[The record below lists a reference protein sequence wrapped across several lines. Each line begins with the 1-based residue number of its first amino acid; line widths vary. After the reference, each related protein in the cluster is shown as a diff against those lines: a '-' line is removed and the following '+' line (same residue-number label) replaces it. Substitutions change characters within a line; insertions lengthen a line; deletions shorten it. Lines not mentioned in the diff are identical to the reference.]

1 MKSSILALLV
11 GLFVT
16 AVASQALAQSVPGP
30 DPGGRAPGM
39 SPSVVQ
45 DTAQR
50 DAAIGRCVRQAH
62 TQYPTDDADGGRG
75 RTSVYKACMTTAG
88 FTP

>member
-11 GLFVT
+11 GLSAITFAQQT
-16 AVASQALAQSVPGP
+16 AA
-30 DPGGRAPGM
+30 
-39 SPSVVQ
+39 Q

-50 DAAIGRCVRQAH
+50 DAAISRCVREAH

-75 RTSVYKACMTTAG
+75 RTSVYKACMTRAG